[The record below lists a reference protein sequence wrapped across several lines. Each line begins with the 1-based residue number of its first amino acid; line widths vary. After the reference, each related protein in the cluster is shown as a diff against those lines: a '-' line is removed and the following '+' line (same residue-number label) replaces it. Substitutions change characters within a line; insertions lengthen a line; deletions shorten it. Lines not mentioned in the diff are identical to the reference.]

1 MPSGSCARTFAAAA
15 RDARRVR
22 LAGATHLANL
32 DRPAA
37 FSEAV
42 RRFARSLGLTP
53 LTRSGRAVDGYDC
66 RHPTRPADP
75 SP

>member
-1 MPSGSCARTFAAAA
+1 MPRLAAYPGPTLILNGELDLPLRLIGADLRRA
-15 RDARRVR
+15 PPGTASRVR

-42 RRFARSLGLTP
+42 RRFARSLGP
-53 LTRSGRAVDGYDC
+53 PER
-66 RHPTRPADP
+66 
-75 SP
+75 